1 MEPAERTAAV
11 EEPVIM
17 PGNMMMS
24 MIKTSKTAGNRQFEC
39 KAADHE
45 NTDHHNKSDHVRC
58 HNDVLLFKITAACS
72 ARPQVSLFV

>member
-24 MIKTSKTAGNRQFEC
+24 MIKTSKTAGKRWNFSIIRLL
-39 KAADHE
+39 KASRAPDPSM
-45 NTDHHNKSDHVRC
+45 TFMKIMAQPIVRM
-58 HNDVLLFKITAACS
+58 
-72 ARPQVSLFV
+72 VST

>member
-24 MIKTSKTAGNRQFEC
+24 MMTMGTGNRDGGGNRGGNMGGGPGGF
-39 KAADHE
+39 
-45 NTDHHNKSDHVRC
+45 
-58 HNDVLLFKITAACS
+58 
-72 ARPQVSLFV
+72 

>member
-24 MIKTSKTAGNRQFEC
+24 MIKTSKTAGNDGISQ
-39 KAADHE
+39 
-45 NTDHHNKSDHVRC
+45 
-58 HNDVLLFKITAACS
+58 
-72 ARPQVSLFV
+72 

>member
-24 MIKTSKTAGNRQFEC
+24 MIKTSQNGKWTMEFLNNQ
-39 KAADHE
+39 AA
-45 NTDHHNKSDHVRC
+45 
-58 HNDVLLFKITAACS
+58 
-72 ARPQVSLFV
+72 

>member
-24 MIKTSKTAGNRQFEC
+24 MIKTSKTAGKRWNFSIIRLL
-39 KAADHE
+39 KASRAPD
-45 NTDHHNKSDHVRC
+45 
-58 HNDVLLFKITAACS
+58 
-72 ARPQVSLFV
+72 PQ